1 MPQIDLVAIM
11 HITSLTV
18 AVYTFALICS
28 AAGTY
33 YKFVIQHKLIAKLA
47 ILTLQRAKVRQTLIF
62 TITAFPHI
70 YL

>member
-1 MPQIDLVAIM
+1 MPQIDLVAIL

-18 AVYTFALICS
+18 AIYTISLICS

-33 YKFVIQHKLIAKLA
+33 YKLVIQHKLIAHLA
-47 ILTLQRAKVRQTLIF
+47 ILTLQRAKLRQTMIF
-62 TITAFPHI
+62 TITLFPHI